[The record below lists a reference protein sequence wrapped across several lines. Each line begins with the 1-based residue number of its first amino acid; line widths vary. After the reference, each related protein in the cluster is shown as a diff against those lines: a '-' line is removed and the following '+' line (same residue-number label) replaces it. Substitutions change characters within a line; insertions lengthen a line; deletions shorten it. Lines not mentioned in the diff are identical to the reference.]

1 MADDT
6 PLANEPRGNKKVIM
20 ILIAAGVI
28 FLIIFIM
35 IFSGIFKQNV
45 ENRGNSNAPVSN
57 QGRAVP

>member
-1 MADDT
+1 MADET
-6 PLANEPRGNKKVIM
+6 PLANEPRGNKKIMM

-35 IFSGIFKQNV
+35 FFSGIFRQNI
-45 ENRGNSNAPVSN
+45 ENRGNSNAPSSN

>member
-6 PLANEPRGNKKVIM
+6 PLSSEPRGNRNIMM

-35 IFSGIFKQNV
+35 FFSGIFKQNI
-45 ENRGNSNAPVSN
+45 ENRGNSNAPASN

>member
-6 PLANEPRGNKKVIM
+6 PLANEPRGNKNIIM

-35 IFSGIFKQNV
+35 FFSGVFRENI
-45 ENRGNSNAPVSN
+45 ENRGNSNAPSSN